1 MHNIP
6 EEEIIEN
13 GLRVMKPSDL
23 RPEILNQLQAVKS
36 EIGISTKLEIRYRK
50 WLDNDALWPDFTT
63 FIHGDLY
70 AGHILTSTTGV
81 VAGIIDWSTA
91 HIGDPANDFAGHLTI
106 FGENSLRDLITA
118 YTKQGGRI
126 WDKLYEHTIERAA
139 ASALAYG
146 YFALETNDKNHIQG
160 ARAQLGVI

>member
-1 MHNIP
+1 MMLY
-6 EEEIIEN
+6 
-13 GLRVMKPSDL
+13 GR
-23 RPEILNQLQAVKS
+23 ILQHSFMATCMPGTYLHRQQV
-36 EIGISTKLEIRYRK
+36 L
-50 WLDNDALWPDFTT
+50 LPAL
-63 FIHGDLY
+63 L
-70 AGHILTSTTGV
+70 LV
-81 VAGIIDWSTA
+81 TA